1 MKNFT
6 QEQSHRMMLAL
17 IDLTQS
23 EDKTIA
29 RRARSG
35 LFEAEVLSGSDVD
48 SDGGVMESRRLWEEQ
63 LKLSRQF
70 LTLSK
75 TDALKKLCQSQG

>member
-6 QEQSHRMMLAL
+6 KEQSHRMMLAL

-23 EDKTIA
+23 SDETIA

-35 LFEAEVLSGSDVD
+35 LFEAEVLSESDVD
-48 SDGGVMESRRLWEEQ
+48 LDGGVIESRRLWEEQ
-63 LKLSRQF
+63 KEL
-70 LTLSK
+70 
-75 TDALKKLCQSQG
+75 QGS